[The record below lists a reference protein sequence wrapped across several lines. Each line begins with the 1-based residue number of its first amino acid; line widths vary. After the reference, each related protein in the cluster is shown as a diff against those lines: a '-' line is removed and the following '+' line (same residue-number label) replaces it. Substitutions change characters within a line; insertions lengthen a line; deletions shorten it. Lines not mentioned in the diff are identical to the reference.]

1 MSRGKRPVVTIGE
14 AKRAAIAA
22 GFMLIELISVA
33 VLPCDFMVDRDGVT
47 SIVRVRR
54 LKQAGFRIEN
64 ILRACAQQIRELR
77 ERTLMKGE
85 IPELWVRGPARA
97 FHRYRVLPDT
107 VEEIRI
113 APQSPKRPPEP
124 ELRIRSY
131 NILDDPIQRNIPS
144 QVIEI
149 PYVAGLPVK
158 QEMQDSKS
166 SPGSPDVTNKT
177 AERAESPGPE

>member
-1 MSRGKRPVVTIGE
+1 MNRGKRPVVAIGE
-14 AKRAAIAA
+14 AKRSAVAA
-22 GFMLIELISVA
+22 GFMLIELVTVA
-33 VLPCDFMVDRDGVT
+33 VLPFDFVVDRDGVT

-85 IPELWVRGPARA
+85 IPELWVRGPARV

-107 VEEIRI
+107 VEEIGI
-113 APQSPKRPPEP
+113 GPLTSGRPPVP
-124 ELRIRSY
+124 ERKIRSF

-144 QVIEI
+144 RVIEI
-149 PYVAGLPVK
+149 PYKAGLPVT
-158 QEMQDSKS
+158 QEPSDSQT
-166 SPGSPDVTNKT
+166 PP
-177 AERAESPGPE
+177 ESTKGDGRNN